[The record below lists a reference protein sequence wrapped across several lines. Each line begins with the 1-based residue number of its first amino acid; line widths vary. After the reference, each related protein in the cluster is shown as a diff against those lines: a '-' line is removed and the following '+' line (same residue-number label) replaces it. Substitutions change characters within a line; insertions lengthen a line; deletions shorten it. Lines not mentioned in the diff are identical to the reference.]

1 MNRFQQN
8 NQLNSASYQFFD
20 YQFYIANNDT
30 LKNTY
35 KVFYR
40 ERFDLRSDSLKL
52 VNVAKAR
59 TTGLELKLNQWR
71 NQNLTFISS
80 YRELAVQNTTL
91 LNQAPEKTMLG
102 RIDYE
107 LRLLKGAFTWNT
119 FYEIGSGLE
128 LRKEF
133 LYIQVNAGQ
142 GIYTWIDYNNDGVK
156 DLNEFEIA
164 QFADQ
169 ASYIRVFTPSNQYS
183 KTYSNELNQS
193 IYWRPERIWASKKGV
208 LKFVARFSDQARVR
222 INRKTAVFDGAEA
235 FNPFST
241 QIRDT
246 SLIASNS
253 TIKNTLFFNRTSSV
267 FGADYT
273 YQNLTSKSLL
283 ASGFDSKAAVYH
295 ELSIRWNIAKIFS
308 IESKAQIGTK
318 DAFADYTSGRNYAL
332 SYYFIQPSFIYQ
344 PSTKFRVTLDGRFSE
359 KKNSQLLGG
368 ETAVV
373 REIGATFK
381 YNETEKGSLQGGL
394 KLVMISYT
402 GNENSA
408 LGFEMLEA
416 LRQGVNYTWNIG
428 YQRSV
433 SKNLQISVQYNGR
446 KSENTSMIHAGGMEV
461 RAFF

>member
-1 MNRFQQN
+1 M
-8 NQLNSASYQFFD
+8 
-20 YQFYIANNDT
+20 
-30 LKNTY
+30 
-35 KVFYR
+35 
-40 ERFDLRSDSLKL
+40 
-52 VNVAKAR
+52 
-59 TTGLELKLNQWR
+59 
-71 NQNLTFISS
+71 
-80 YRELAVQNTTL
+80 
-91 LNQAPEKTMLG
+91 
-102 RIDYE
+102 
-107 LRLLKGAFTWNT
+107 
-119 FYEIGSGLE
+119 
-128 LRKEF
+128 
-133 LYIQVNAGQ
+133 
-142 GIYTWIDYNNDGVK
+142 
-156 DLNEFEIA
+156 
-164 QFADQ
+164 
-169 ASYIRVFTPSNQYS
+169 
-183 KTYSNELNQS
+183 NQS

-295 ELSIRWNIAKIFS
+295 ELSLRWNIAKIFS